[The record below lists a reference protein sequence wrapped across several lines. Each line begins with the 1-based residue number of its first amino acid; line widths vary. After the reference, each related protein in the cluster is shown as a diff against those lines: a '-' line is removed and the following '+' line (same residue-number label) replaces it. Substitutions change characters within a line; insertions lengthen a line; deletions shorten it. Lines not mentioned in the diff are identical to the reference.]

1 MVCYNPCALFC
12 AGKQSKSQ
20 MVALLKEKGY
30 PGDPVKAWKARIM
43 ADADALDG
51 EEEEEEE
58 GSEQDE
64 RSSDYNYLLGMS
76 MWNMSLEKKNE
87 LMKEKEKKVGLHSAE
102 VGRGDLFAWSV
113 C

>member
-1 MVCYNPCALFC
+1 
-12 AGKQSKSQ
+12 

-30 PGDPVKAWKARIM
+30 PGDPVKTWKARIM
-43 ADADALDG
+43 AVADAAEG
-51 EEEEEEE
+51 EEEEE

-87 LMKEKEKKVGLHSAE
+87 LMKEKEKKVGLNSAE
-102 VGRGDLFAWSV
+102 EGGEGVI